1 MLKKTNKYQTLLA
14 VCLLTLSAC
23 STNETLT
30 DSPIDQSKTPIEL
43 TAGIIGENAAT
54 TRGLTRTVTNDS
66 PYGSA
71 ATAFSS
77 GTSLYMVIKSENETS
92 TTSTQYTRTIGY
104 AQETAPT
111 PANSTTTGFA
121 SAYQRYWEDTQSPA
135 RDSKLSIYAACVPGY
150 YLNGTQTVES
160 PTGTQDATTAWT
172 IGTSNTYTNTW
183 GTGLGATTIAWPLRG
198 TAVGS
203 QDATFLANQDLCF
216 SNNVSLQTFDK
227 RLAFDTTNNKFT
239 SGRMVFHH
247 ALTKVTFKIKKGNGF
262 GTDPFAFTY
271 ANAPTNPE
279 NIVLVG
285 FNTSGTF
292 NIANGEFLTES
303 PAIGTGDIKVMS
315 LTDHRAETN
324 PDFEYELT
332 CLMLPGSTL
341 NGSDKDALD
350 KIYFT
355 IDENKYHITKSQ
367 LAGALASKTLTD
379 NSTSALDEYKMRP
392 GVHYVFTMTVSKSQI
407 SNLSAAVVGWEE
419 VTASTTPSNAR
430 ISVSLLENGTAETSE
445 TPTFDLFR
453 SANVNDVINDN
464 WASYDWATGYGKAYL
479 QKSGSAYAAYEDDGH
494 NTPWYW
500 PNNRTF
506 YHFRTLKPTTDNSWG
521 VITDN
526 SDANNVF
533 QYVTLTGATYS
544 TTPAESYRDVCWGA
558 PFNSLE
564 SGQELTYSLTT
575 GFDNTTGTSPNET
588 HQISKAIG
596 PTTATINMN
605 TFHMMSDVTIKLTTT
620 DGTDAVTL
628 SGATVKLTPVFNT
641 GTVKMG
647 NGLITP
653 GGSTTINGT
662 VSQVG
667 STNTYQWHYG
677 FVPQSLANVVLTI
690 TTTDNNQYIINMEE
704 MVAAVNSSI
713 IANPYTE
720 ASSGKYTINYWY
732 PNFKY
737 TYTFKLKKTG
747 VEAVTATLT
756 EWGAVEADEETVVIQ

>member
-1 MLKKTNKYQTLLA
+1 MLKNTNKYQTLLA

-66 PYGSA
+66 PYGRLA
-71 ATAFSS
+71 EAFSK
-77 GTSLYMVIKSENETS
+77 GTSLYMVIKSENGG
-92 TTSTQYTRTIGY
+92 TTKFTRTIGY
-104 AQETAPT
+104 AQQASTT
-111 PANSTTTGFA
+111 TANSTATGFTPT
-121 SAYQRYWEDTQSPA
+121 YQRYWEDTQSPA
-135 RDSKLSIYAACVPGY
+135 RDSKLSVYAACVPGY

-160 PTGTQDATTAWT
+160 PTGTADGTTWT

-183 GTGLGATTIAWPLRG
+183 ATFLDEDETTIAWPLRG

-203 QDATFLANQDLCF
+203 QDATFLIDQDLCF
-216 SNNVSLQTFDK
+216 SNNVSFHASDE
-227 RLAFDTTNNKFT
+227 RLAFNTTNNKFT

-315 LTDHRAETN
+315 LTDHREETD
-324 PDFEYELT
+324 PVFEYELT
-332 CLMLPGSTL
+332 CLMLPGSIL

-367 LAGALASKTLTD
+367 LATALVNETTALANAMLSD
-379 NSTSALDEYKMRP
+379 RSTPALDDYKMRP

-407 SNLSAAVVGWEE
+407 SNLSAAVVPWEE
-419 VTASTTPSNAR
+419 VSASTTPSNAR
-430 ISVSLLENGTAETSE
+430 ISVSLLENGTAEASE

-453 SANVNDVINDN
+453 SANVNEGAIDDN
-464 WASYDWATGYGKAYL
+464 YTSYIWATGYEKAYL
-479 QKSGSAYAAYEDDGH
+479 QKSESAYAAYEENNH
-494 NTPWYW
+494 STPWYW
-500 PNNRTF
+500 PNNKTF
-506 YHFRTLKPTTDNSWG
+506 YHFRTLKPTTTDTWK
-521 VITDN
+521 VLTDN
-526 SDANNVF
+526 TDSSNPFD
-533 QYVTLTGATYS
+533 YVTLEGA
-544 TTPAESYRDVCWGA
+544 AAGSYTDVCWGA
-558 PFNSLE
+558 PFN
-564 SGQELTYSLTT
+564 
-575 GFDNTTGTSPNET
+575 NTTGKLTYDPTTYGFDGTSS

-596 PTTATINMN
+596 PTTSTIKMN

-620 DGTDAVTL
+620 TGTDAVTL
-628 SGATVKLTPVFNT
+628 SGATVKLTPVYNT
-641 GTVKMG
+641 GTVRMG
-647 NGLITP
+647 NGLINTT
-653 GGSTTINGT
+653 GSTGDITGT
-662 VSQVG
+662 VSDVDEQ
-667 STNTYQWHYG
+667 SYKQWRYG
-677 FVPQSLANVVLTI
+677 FVPQSLESVVLTI
-690 TTTDNNQYIINMEE
+690 TTTDHNQYIVNMKDV
-704 MVAAVNSSI
+704 VANTVSSSI
-713 IANPYTE
+713 ISNPYTDNDH
-720 ASSGKYTINYWY
+720 KINRWY
-732 PNFKY
+732 PNFSY
-737 TYTFKLKKTG
+737 TYTFHLTKTG
-747 VEAVTATLT
+747 IEKVTATLAA
-756 EWGAVEADEETVVIQ
+756 WGAVTADPQTVQIQ